1 MISGSRVRAAFVLS
15 VMLSAPVYA
24 QNTPPRLLSAPVP
37 ASPLNAQ
44 SGGIAALDV
53 TVNASGAV
61 TAVGQGSSGG
71 AVVSL

>member
-1 MISGSRVRAAFVLS
+1 MIIGSRVRAAFVLS
-15 VMLSAPVYA
+15 VVLSAPVYA
-24 QNTPPRLLSAPVP
+24 QDTPPRLVSAPVP

-61 TAVGQGSSGG
+61 RRFRTSPPSAI
-71 AVVSL
+71 